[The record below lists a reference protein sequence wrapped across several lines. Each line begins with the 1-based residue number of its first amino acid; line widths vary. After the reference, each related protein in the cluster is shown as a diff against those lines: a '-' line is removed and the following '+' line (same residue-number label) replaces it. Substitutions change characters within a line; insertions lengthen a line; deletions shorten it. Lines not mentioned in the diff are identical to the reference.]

1 MMERTETSARGSNV
15 WAAPVLENLS
25 LDLSAV
31 ANATKNGGADAIRA
45 HSKS

>member
-31 ANATKNGGADAIRA
+31 ANATQTATPDAIRA